1 MSNLDL
7 KKKQVERISE
17 QFSDSEAFI
26 ISGYKGLN
34 VEQLTELRSK
44 VRDGG
49 FTSTVIKNSIF
60 SFSSKSLGLD
70 IPKEILKGQNIFF
83 KADKDVVGLT
93 KILVGF
99 SKINENLSL
108 KGGVLEGSFISN
120 DQVTELSK
128 LPSKAELIAKTVGL
142 IKGPLTGLV
151 GTLSSPIN
159 GFINVL
165 NNIKNNK

>member
-7 KKKQVERISE
+7 KKKRVKEISE
-17 QFSDSEAFI
+17 EFSGAEAFI

-34 VEQLTELRSK
+34 VEKITDLRDK
-44 VRDGG
+44 VRQGG
-49 FTSTVIKNSIF
+49 FTSTVLKNRLF
-60 SFSSKSLGLD
+60 SLSSKSNGVD
-70 IPKEILKGQNIFF
+70 IPKDVLKGQNIFF
-83 KADKDVVGLT
+83 KADTGVVELS
-93 KILVGF
+93 KILVSF
-99 SKINENLSL
+99 SKENEGLTV
-108 KGGVLEGSFISN
+108 KGGVLEGNFIS
-120 DQVTELSK
+120 DEEITKLSK

-151 GTLSSPIN
+151 GTLSNPIN